1 MATMAPIIGGII
13 LCYRKKYVWGSIIAL
28 IFTGLNIHWNHQQIS
43 YYLMIIILVVA
54 IVYLVY
60 AIREHALRDYFK
72 SSAILVVVAFLA
84 VAPAIGPLW
93 STIDY
98 AKDSMRGGA
107 VLQNNPEGQK
117 ESSGLEIDYAYMWS
131 YGRGEIMTLLI
142 PNFYGGS
149 SHYNIGNKSHSYE
162 LLRSTGQADQFVRY
176 APMYW
181 GDQPFTEG
189 PVYAGAIICFLF
201 VLGLLIIKGPEKWW
215 ILIATL
221 ISVIL
226 AWGKNFAV
234 VNDFLFYHLPLF
246 NKFRTPA
253 MALVMAEVTMVTL
266 AVLALKQIISET
278 GNRMKYLKPVYTAA
292 GITGGLCL
300 LFALFGGGL
309 MSFSAPAEPYPN
321 PVLLEAIRADR
332 QQLLTSDAWRS
343 FMFIALSMVVL
354 VAYLKNSLK
363 VKYLLLTTGILI
375 FIDLWVVDRRVLNE
389 DNFVTKRQAVEVM
402 PTPADQLILQDKD
415 PNYRVLN
422 LTTSTFNEAN
432 TSFFHNSIGGYS
444 PAKLRR
450 YQDIIDYYLS
460 REVNVNV
467 LNMLNTRY
475 IIAPTQ
481 QGPQVQKND
490 QALGNVW
497 FVDEVEWVHS
507 PDEEIVA
514 LKDFDPA
521 KTAVIDEVWKDKST
535 VWENLQP
542 VMDSTD
548 YIRLKELVNPGY
560 LVYES
565 HSGQPHMAVFSE
577 VFYKTWKAYID
588 GEEVPLVR
596 VNYILRGLPIP
607 AGDHQIE
614 FKCVDEIYQKGA
626 RLSLIASI
634 LIGVV
639 LAGLFGYAFWQIFKN
654 SRNGK

>member
-1 MATMAPIIGGII
+1 
-13 LCYRKKYVWGSIIAL
+13 
-28 IFTGLNIHWNHQQIS
+28 
-43 YYLMIIILVVA
+43 
-54 IVYLVY
+54 
-60 AIREHALRDYFK
+60 
-72 SSAILVVVAFLA
+72 
-84 VAPAIGPLW
+84 
-93 STIDY
+93 
-98 AKDSMRGGA
+98 
-107 VLQNNPEGQK
+107 
-117 ESSGLEIDYAYMWS
+117 MWS

>member
-1 MATMAPIIGGII
+1 M
-13 LCYRKKYVWGSIIAL
+13 
-28 IFTGLNIHWNHQQIS
+28 
-43 YYLMIIILVVA
+43 
-54 IVYLVY
+54 
-60 AIREHALRDYFK
+60 
-72 SSAILVVVAFLA
+72 
-84 VAPAIGPLW
+84 
-93 STIDY
+93 
-98 AKDSMRGGA
+98 
-107 VLQNNPEGQK
+107 
-117 ESSGLEIDYAYMWS
+117 
-131 YGRGEIMTLLI
+131 
-142 PNFYGGS
+142 
-149 SHYNIGNKSHSYE
+149 
-162 LLRSTGQADQFVRY
+162 
-176 APMYW
+176 
-181 GDQPFTEG
+181 
-189 PVYAGAIICFLF
+189 
-201 VLGLLIIKGPEKWW
+201 
-215 ILIATL
+215 
-221 ISVIL
+221 
-226 AWGKNFAV
+226 
-234 VNDFLFYHLPLF
+234 
-246 NKFRTPA
+246 
-253 MALVMAEVTMVTL
+253 
-266 AVLALKQIISET
+266 
-278 GNRMKYLKPVYTAA
+278 
-292 GITGGLCL
+292 
-300 LFALFGGGL
+300 
-309 MSFSAPAEPYPN
+309 
-321 PVLLEAIRADR
+321 
-332 QQLLTSDAWRS
+332 
-343 FMFIALSMVVL
+343 
-354 VAYLKNSLK
+354 
-363 VKYLLLTTGILI
+363 
-375 FIDLWVVDRRVLNE
+375 
-389 DNFVTKRQAVEVM
+389 TKRQAVEVM

-548 YIRLKELVNPGY
+548 YIRLKDLVNPGY

>member
-1 MATMAPIIGGII
+1 MGIN
-13 LCYRKKYVWGSIIAL
+13 YRTD
-28 IFTGLNIHWNHQQIS
+28 FTGLNIHWNHQQIS

-201 VLGLLIIKGPEKWW
+201 MLGLLIIKGPEKWW